1 VSYRAN
7 RLAGEIQRVVTDLLQ
22 TGLKDPRINRLTS
35 ITAVD
40 VSKDRRYAKIYVSVL
55 GSEDEQQKTLEGLQS
70 ASGFIRS
77 ELGKQIRLRYHPE
90 ILFVLDKSIQQSF
103 KIDKMLRDN
112 HPGSFLIL
120 IDHN

>member
-1 VSYRAN
+1 VNYRAN

-22 TGLKDPRINRLTS
+22 TGLNDPRICRLTS

-40 VSKDRRYAKIYVSVL
+40 VSKDRRHAKIYVSVM
-55 GSEDEQQKTLEGLQS
+55 GSEDEQQKTLEGLKS

-90 ILFVLDKSIQQSF
+90 LTFELDNSIKHSL
-103 KIDKMLRDN
+103 KINKILRDLV
-112 HPGSFLIL
+112 PEKDGGT
-120 IDHN
+120 DD